1 MSYFKY
7 LPNVY
12 IRDRSQVN
20 GNHPFQLTKNIFR
33 RIKIRD
39 DLQGALL
46 GFVQYEIGEGERP
59 DQIANVLYG
68 DPGLDWVVLLCNNII
83 NVYDDWPMTREQ
95 LYAHVLN
102 KYGSVDKVSHYETY
116 EIKTTDGIKVLDEGL
131 IVNESFQF
139 IRPDGTVVPKADSRK
154 PVTYYELEAAE
165 NEKKRN
171 IFLLREGYVNDFVKE
186 FKKLAAYLPH
196 GEMDVDGNK
205 KTPTTLAEEFIG
217 ITNYRKPSQS
227 TASTG
232 SASGSGSS
240 TALIS
245 SGGSGGGTSTGA
257 TIVEDTTTTVST
269 TPSTS
274 TTYGS
279 TSSTSSSSS
288 SSSSSSG
295 SSGSSSGSSGSSGS
309 GGSGGGY

>member
-12 IRDRSQVN
+12 IRDRAQIN
-20 GNHPFQLTKNIFR
+20 GNHPYQLTKNIFR

-95 LYAHVLN
+95 LYSHVLN

-139 IRPDGTVVPKADSRK
+139 IRPDGTIVPKADSRK

-165 NEKKRN
+165 NER
-171 IFLLREGYVNDFVKE
+171 RETSSCFVKV
-186 FKKLAAYLPH
+186 
-196 GEMDVDGNK
+196 M
-205 KTPTTLAEEFIG
+205 
-217 ITNYRKPSQS
+217 SM
-227 TASTG
+227 
-232 SASGSGSS
+232 
-240 TALIS
+240 IS
-245 SGGSGGGTSTGA
+245 
-257 TIVEDTTTTVST
+257 
-269 TPSTS
+269 
-274 TTYGS
+274 
-279 TSSTSSSSS
+279 
-288 SSSSSSG
+288 
-295 SSGSSSGSSGSSGS
+295 
-309 GGSGGGY
+309 